1 MSEFCCAAYVACW
14 LPAQSGHTRDVC
26 YLSASLIGRQAQ
38 ALSGYPHTSVDVAH
52 GLALFFGRGDRS
64 LHQCLTRFAS
74 TISSLKLNTF
84 GSLGST
90 IARTQC
96 VSG

>member
-1 MSEFCCAAYVACW
+1 MSPVLALCVHSLCCGNATLLEVKRTSGEAAVW
-14 LPAQSGHTRDVC
+14 TRIVSGRRLVKLTDVC
-26 YLSASLIGRQAQ
+26 QLGIA
-38 ALSGYPHTSVDVAH
+38 
-52 GLALFFGRGDRS
+52 RGDRT